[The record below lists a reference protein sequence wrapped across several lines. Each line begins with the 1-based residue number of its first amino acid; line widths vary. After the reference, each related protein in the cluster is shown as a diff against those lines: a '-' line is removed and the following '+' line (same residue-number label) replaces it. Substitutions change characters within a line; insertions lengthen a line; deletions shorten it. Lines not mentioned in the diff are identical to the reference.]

1 MPANWVYLN
10 AHLLGILVRAG
21 IQFNEPAA
29 LACAALISARPLCA
43 ALRTSSGPLVG
54 HWRSLARLHTS
65 TKDLSRSHRPVRRR
79 KQTTQLPSHRRRSTW
94 EKPPSHGRHTTAG
107 GFRSDFRQL
116 PRAKEVHW
124 APRATPDLLPA
135 IFPLN
140 RPPAAPTQKSA
151 PGSRDSAVMWADL
164 RAMSIMI
171 RQQPYY
177 PNRLRVGIPALLY
190 AHMKYNATA
199 QSQYDNQTPARR
211 CMVQTQG
218 SARRK

>member
-10 AHLLGILVRAG
+10 AYLLGILVRAG

-65 TKDLSRSHRPVRRR
+65 TKDLSRSHRPMRRR
-79 KQTTQLPSHRRRSTW
+79 RQTTQLPSHRRRSTW

-107 GFRSDFRQL
+107 GFRSYFRRL

-124 APRATPDLLPA
+124 APRATSDLLPA
-135 IFPLN
+135 IFPLY
-140 RPPAAPTQKSA
+140 RPPAAPRRRAHRA

-164 RAMSIMI
+164 RAMSNIARI
-171 RQQPYY
+171 QCPYY
-177 PNRLRVGIPALLY
+177 PNRLWVIIPALL
-190 AHMKYNATA
+190 
-199 QSQYDNQTPARR
+199 
-211 CMVQTQG
+211 
-218 SARRK
+218 